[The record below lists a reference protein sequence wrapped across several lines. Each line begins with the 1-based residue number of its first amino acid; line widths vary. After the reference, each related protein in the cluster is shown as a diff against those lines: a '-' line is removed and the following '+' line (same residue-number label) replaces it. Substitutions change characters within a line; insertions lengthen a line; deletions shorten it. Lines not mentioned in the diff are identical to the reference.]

1 MWLKLLGYFRVA
13 VNFYST
19 LREFHFIIKLQLLLL
34 LLYLVLLIEPKT
46 WWLQELVIVRLCVAL
61 DNRITV
67 HYLLDLSIV
76 FSSSGSSSTAYLLLA
91 GQAARMIKKKL
102 AKEEVLVN
110 LVDFFHAHA
119 EDEDTSLVYAFR

>member
-1 MWLKLLGYFRVA
+1 MWLKLLGCCRVA
-13 VNFYST
+13 INFYST
-19 LREFHFIIKLQLLLL
+19 LQEFHFISKRLLLL
-34 LLYLVLLIEPKT
+34 LHLYLVPLIEPKT
-46 WWLQELVIVRLCVAL
+46 WWLQELIIVRLCVAL

-91 GQAARMIKKKL
+91 GQAARMIMKKL
-102 AKEEVLVN
+102 ANEEVLVN

>member
-19 LREFHFIIKLQLLLL
+19 LREFHFISKRLLLL
-34 LLYLVLLIEPKT
+34 LHLYLVPLIEPKT
-46 WWLQELVIVRLCVAL
+46 WWLQELIIVRLCVAL

-67 HYLLDLSIV
+67 HYFLDLSIV
-76 FSSSGSSSTAYLLLA
+76 FSRSAAYLLLA
-91 GQAARMIKKKL
+91 GQAARMIMKKQ
-102 AKEEVLVN
+102 AIEEVLVN